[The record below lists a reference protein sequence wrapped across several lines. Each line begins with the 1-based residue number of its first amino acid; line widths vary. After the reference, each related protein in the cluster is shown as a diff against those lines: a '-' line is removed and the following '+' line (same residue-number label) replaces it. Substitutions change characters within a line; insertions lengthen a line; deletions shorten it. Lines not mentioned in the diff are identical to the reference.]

1 MRILLLFSIFTV
13 SLFAISSVNKF
24 RASAFILDMILKDNT
39 LYVSTTGGTVES
51 FDISNKKHNTIA
63 KLKPLINFF
72 DEEYDAK
79 IYSIDINKN
88 GDFLLLAEAS
98 GGNRRVL
105 IFKDNSIV
113 KLAGLNKNAIYKE
126 ARFVDEHRILLATLS
141 NEVSLYDI
149 TKGKII
155 YTKALSSYSFSD
167 FSLNKNL
174 VAITGESGDVYI
186 FDYENKKVVKVLS
199 GANKDNI
206 YSIDYKLGSILTAG
220 QDKYVGIYDMKSEKF
235 KRVKTTFLVY
245 ACALSV
251 DAKFS
256 AYMSNEDS
264 QITVIDNESLNILA
278 KLDGHKST
286 INRIIFASN
295 NHLFSSADDGE
306 ILEWIFK

>member
-1 MRILLLFSIFTV
+1 MRIFLLITIFTA

-24 RASAFILDMILKDNT
+24 QANAFILDMILKDNT

-51 FDISNKKHNTIA
+51 FDISTKKHNTIV

-72 DEEYDAK
+72 NEEYDAK
-79 IYSIDINKN
+79 IYSIDLNKN
-88 GDFLLLAEAS
+88 GDLLILAESS

-105 IFKDNSIV
+105 IFKDNGIV
-113 KLAGLNKNAIYKE
+113 KLAGLNKSAIYKE

-149 TKGKII
+149 VKEKVI

-167 FSLNKNL
+167 FSLNKNIA
-174 VAITGESGDVYI
+174 AITGEAGDVYM

-199 GANKDNI
+199 GANKDNV
-206 YSIDYKLGSILTAG
+206 YSIDYKSGSILTAG
-220 QDKYVGIYDMKSEKF
+220 QDRYVGIYNVKNENF

-245 ACALSV
+245 ACALSR

-264 QITVIDNESLNILA
+264 QITVIDNKNLYVLA

-286 INRIIFASN
+286 VNRIIFASN
-295 NHLFSSADDGE
+295 NHLFSSSDDGE
-306 ILEWIFK
+306 ILEWRY

>member
-1 MRILLLFSIFTV
+1 MRIFLLLTIFTA

-24 RASAFILDMILKDNT
+24 QASAFILDMILKDNT
-39 LYVSTTGGTVES
+39 IYVSTTGGTVES
-51 FDISNKKHNTIA
+51 FDISTKKNNTIV

-79 IYSIDINKN
+79 IYSIDLNKN
-88 GDFLLLAEAS
+88 SDLLILAESS

-113 KLAGLNKNAIYKE
+113 KLAGLNKSAIYKE
-126 ARFVDEHRILLATLS
+126 ARFVDENRILLATLS
-141 NEVSLYDI
+141 NEISLYDI
-149 TKGKII
+149 TKGKVI

-174 VAITGESGDVYI
+174 AAITGEAGDVYI

-199 GANKDNI
+199 GANKDNV
-206 YSIDYKLGSILTAG
+206 YSIDYKSGSILTAG
-220 QDKYVGIYDMKSEKF
+220 QDKYVGLYDLKNENF

-245 ACALSV
+245 ACALSS

-256 AYMSNEDS
+256 AYMSNENS
-264 QITVIDNESLNILA
+264 QITVIDNKSLDILA

-286 INRIIFASN
+286 VNRIIFASN
-295 NHLFSSADDGE
+295 NHLFSSSDDRE
-306 ILEWIFK
+306 ILEWRY